1 MTLFPKTSVLCTVM
15 ALALAACGGDKHST
29 DPDPDPGTQPPAP
42 EVVSQYRYMP
52 NAGTAAGSSDASTAI
67 ALSDQWMVVGDDEAN
82 VLRVYPRAGGQAVL
96 EWSYVDNGPKLKKE
110 LDLEASTAVGKTL
123 YFIGSHSNKK
133 DGADAEADR
142 SHLFALSVT
151 GAGSATEFAYVG
163 KFSGLETQL
172 LAWDTSNAHGL
183 GASYFGFA
191 TSAAKGIAPE
201 RVDGF
206 SIEGMTTSVDD
217 KALWLG
223 LRAPLTD
230 TSTRSKA
237 LIVPVE
243 NYLALVNGSA
253 TTAVFG
259 RPIELDLG
267 GRGIRSLEQAS
278 DGTYL
283 ILAGPAG
290 GSASALDQN
299 FSLFTWDG
307 DASNAPVELDNDLEA
322 MRAESGG
329 SFESIVKVAGK
340 ASPGAGTPVQ
350 LLMDNG
356 DSIFPGKAG
365 IAKDLPVDEQQFL
378 GVGIE
383 LRDARVD
390 GSGPVLKAATPADGR
405 QGVNVDTNIA
415 LTFNEGVKP
424 GTGSIQLRKADSTVV
439 ETFTVGS
446 SRAQINFNVLTLRP
460 SNKLDFN
467 GAYYLT
473 IDGNAILDHQGN
485 AYAGIS
491 GNSELDFTAAGM
503 PTPLALGDIL
513 FMGANAEA
521 PDAFAFVTLKALNGG
536 TQITFTDRNRK
547 ADTEFAGI
555 SNEGVFVW
563 TADQNLPAGSIITI
577 QTDVSASPI
586 ADKGFTLGSPAGL
599 GKEETIFAYV
609 GGSIADL
616 VDGNAGEITS
626 VGRYL
631 ASINLGGPAGDIPAD
646 LVGAGSAISFAV
658 SPANQT
664 NAIYAGSLDRSD
676 LAGFAAKVKNPA
688 NWVVRY
694 KPEAGYPI
702 TDGSLFGTP

>member
-1 MTLFPKTSVLCTVM
+1 MTLFPKTSVLCTAM

-29 DPDPDPGTQPPAP
+29 DPDPGPGPQPPAP

-52 NAGTAAGSSDASTAI
+52 NTGTAAGSSDASTAI

-223 LRAPLTD
+223 FRAPLTD

-439 ETFTVGS
+439 ETFMVGS